1 MSTFKILQIKYLYLM
16 PCLAPSRG
24 SLIIE
29 EDDIST
35 ILLVHSA
42 KYLSNLSQVLGIQ

>member
-1 MSTFKILQIKYLYLM
+1 M

-29 EDDIST
+29 EDDIAT
-35 ILLVHSA
+35 ILLIHSA